1 MREEHV
7 SLPVTLAYIS
17 DWRIPWS
24 STETQLIYSIILLGK
39 SNTIFI
45 ELRTP
50 LLTSNTGMY
59 LAITKLHTSKM

>member
-1 MREEHV
+1 M
-7 SLPVTLAYIS
+7 SLPVTLAYIG

-45 ELRTP
+45 ELRTL

>member
-7 SLPVTLAYIS
+7 SLPVTLAYIG

-45 ELRTP
+45 ELRTL

>member
-1 MREEHV
+1 MREERV
-7 SLPVTLAYIS
+7 SLPVTLAYIG

-45 ELRTP
+45 ELRTL

>member
-1 MREEHV
+1 M
-7 SLPVTLAYIS
+7 SLPVTLAYIG

-24 STETQLIYSIILLGK
+24 STETQLIYSIILSGK

-45 ELRTP
+45 ELRTL